1 MPLYTYR
8 REDGTTFDIKQSFS
22 DPALTVDPE
31 TGQHVTRVVYA
42 AGIVF
47 KGSGFYVNDSKS
59 SGRNSATSPVKEKSA
74 DAPKTDGAKS
84 DAPAASTGGESTP
97 AKAETKT
104 ETKTASKSAA
114 D

>member
-8 REDGTTFDIKQSFS
+8 REDGSTFDIKQSFS

-31 TGQHVTRVVYA
+31 TGQHVSRIVHA

-59 SGRNSATSPVKEKSA
+59 SGRNAATSPVKEKSS
-74 DAPKTDGAKS
+74 DTTKTDGAKS
-84 DAPAASTGGESTP
+84 ETTVASSSESAP
-97 AKAETKT
+97 AKAETKA
-104 ETKTASKSAA
+104 ETKSASKTAA